1 MSHLLV
7 SKQNFSLA
15 SQCLAFSKTLVSHGK
30 PVSFSL
36 KIGSCLEFSLDTRDE
51 VKVPAFKVRKPST
64 MRRNQRRK
72 NEFLASKKG
81 LFTTEKTPNHEKT
94 LDDPVLETKN
104 VDNNSGEK
112 TAVACDE
119 CGHSTKTKNGL
130 KLHKKNKHGVP
141 QLEGSEFICKEK

>member
-1 MSHLLV
+1 
-7 SKQNFSLA
+7 
-15 SQCLAFSKTLVSHGK
+15 
-30 PVSFSL
+30 
-36 KIGSCLEFSLDTRDE
+36 
-51 VKVPAFKVRKPST
+51 

-81 LFTTEKTPNHEKT
+81 LFTTEKTLNHEKT
-94 LDDPVLETKN
+94 LDEPVLEPKN

-112 TAVACDE
+112 PAVACDE

-141 QLEGSEFICKEK
+141 QLDGSEFICEDREV